1 MRTHVHIQDR
11 MLIKIGAIADELGVR
26 AFVVGGYLRDL
37 ALARA
42 VKDIDIVV
50 IGDGIAFAR
59 EVAARLKKRRIVV
72 FERFGTA
79 MLHLDDATV
88 EFVGARKESY
98 DRSSR
103 KPAVSAGT
111 LEDDLARRDFTINAM
126 AASLNGQDQ
135 GALVDPHGGRGDL
148 EARLIRTPLDPRAT
162 FSDDPLRILRAM
174 RFSAQLGFTVDAD
187 VLRAA
192 EEMRDRLSIVSQERI
207 TDELLKILASPKPSV
222 GFGLLLQTGVLESI
236 FPEIAHMGGVEQ
248 REEYHHKDVFWHTLK
263 VVDNVAAVS
272 DDVWL
277 RLAALLHD
285 VGKPKTKAFREG
297 TGWTFHGHEEVG
309 ARMVKRIFGRMKLP
323 MTHLRSIEK
332 LVRLH
337 LRPMALVDEGV
348 TDSALRRLL
357 FDAGE
362 EIDDLMTLCRADI
375 TSKNPKKVA
384 AVRNNYDRVVEK
396 LKDVEEKDRL
406 RNWQPPVDGLEIMR
420 LFELEP
426 GPAVGK
432 LKTAIREAILE
443 GEIPNERE
451 AAVDFLLRNR
461 DKILSK

>member
-222 GFGLLLQTGVLESI
+222 GFGLLLCARVYLPGDC
-236 FPEIAHMGGVEQ
+236 AHGG
-248 REEYHHKDVFWHTLK
+248 
-263 VVDNVAAVS
+263 S
-272 DDVWL
+272 
-277 RLAALLHD
+277 
-285 VGKPKTKAFREG
+285 
-297 TGWTFHGHEEVG
+297 
-309 ARMVKRIFGRMKLP
+309 
-323 MTHLRSIEK
+323 
-332 LVRLH
+332 
-337 LRPMALVDEGV
+337 
-348 TDSALRRLL
+348 
-357 FDAGE
+357 
-362 EIDDLMTLCRADI
+362 
-375 TSKNPKKVA
+375 
-384 AVRNNYDRVVEK
+384 
-396 LKDVEEKDRL
+396 
-406 RNWQPPVDGLEIMR
+406 
-420 LFELEP
+420 
-426 GPAVGK
+426 
-432 LKTAIREAILE
+432 
-443 GEIPNERE
+443 
-451 AAVDFLLRNR
+451 
-461 DKILSK
+461 

>member
-126 AASLNGQDQ
+126 AASLNGQNQ

-148 EARLIRTPLDPRAT
+148 EARLIRNPLDPRAT

-207 TDELLKILASPKPSV
+207 TDELLKVLASPKPSV

-323 MTHLRSIEK
+323 MTHLRYIEK

>member
-1 MRTHVHIQDR
+1 
-11 MLIKIGAIADELGVR
+11 
-26 AFVVGGYLRDL
+26 
-37 ALARA
+37 
-42 VKDIDIVV
+42 
-50 IGDGIAFAR
+50 
-59 EVAARLKKRRIVV
+59 
-72 FERFGTA
+72 
-79 MLHLDDATV
+79 
-88 EFVGARKESY
+88 
-98 DRSSR
+98 
-103 KPAVSAGT
+103 
-111 LEDDLARRDFTINAM
+111 
-126 AASLNGQDQ
+126 
-135 GALVDPHGGRGDL
+135 
-148 EARLIRTPLDPRAT
+148 
-162 FSDDPLRILRAM
+162 
-174 RFSAQLGFTVDAD
+174 
-187 VLRAA
+187 
-192 EEMRDRLSIVSQERI
+192 
-207 TDELLKILASPKPSV
+207 
-222 GFGLLLQTGVLESI
+222 
-236 FPEIAHMGGVEQ
+236 
-248 REEYHHKDVFWHTLK
+248 
-263 VVDNVAAVS
+263 
-272 DDVWL
+272 
-277 RLAALLHD
+277 
-285 VGKPKTKAFREG
+285 
-297 TGWTFHGHEEVG
+297 
-309 ARMVKRIFGRMKLP
+309 MVKRIFGRMKLP

>member
-1 MRTHVHIQDR
+1 MKTHVQIQDR

-88 EFVGARKESY
+88 EFVGARRESY
-98 DRSSR
+98 DRGSR

-135 GALVDPHGGRGDL
+135 GTLVDPHGGRGDL

-174 RFSAQLGFTVDAD
+174 RFSAQLGFTVYAD

-236 FPEIAHMGGVEQ
+236 FPEIAQMGGVEQ

-272 DDVWL
+272 EDVWL

-323 MTHLRSIEK
+323 MTHMRYIEK

-357 FDAGE
+357 FDAGQ

-406 RNWQPPVDGLEIMR
+406 RNWQPPVDGLEIMS

-443 GEIPNERE
+443 GEIPNEHQ